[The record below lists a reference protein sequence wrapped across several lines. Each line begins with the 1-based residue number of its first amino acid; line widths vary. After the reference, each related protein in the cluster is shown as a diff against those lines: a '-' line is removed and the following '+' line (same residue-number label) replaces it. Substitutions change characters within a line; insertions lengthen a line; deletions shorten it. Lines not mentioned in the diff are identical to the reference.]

1 MEKKSKKF
9 VNFTPLWHRVILKQ
23 WELCSLMIWY
33 GISRDKALCLVL
45 TMANKMSLPIWKEW
59 LN

>member
-1 MEKKSKKF
+1 M
-9 VNFTPLWHRVILKQ
+9 KQ